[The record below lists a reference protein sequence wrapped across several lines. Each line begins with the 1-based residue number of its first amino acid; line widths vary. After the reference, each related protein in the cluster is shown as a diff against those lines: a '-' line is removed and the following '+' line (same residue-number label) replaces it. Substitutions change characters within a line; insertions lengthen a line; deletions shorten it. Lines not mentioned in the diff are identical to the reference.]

1 MRKRL
6 LVSGIYPKKEFE
18 VLNRYADTYWL
29 DELDEKRLEA
39 LLPSID
45 AVLVH
50 FWPKELGP
58 ERLRK
63 MSRLSFVPVG
73 PGGRKPDPFRDLGES
88 VVVSSNAG
96 GYSEEVGEYAWGILL
111 AAAKRIVKYD
121 RAIKSK
127 GFPRPSTA
135 QLGREVMILKGR
147 TLGIIGYGG
156 IGGSIARFGKAFQMK
171 ILVYSRREIDEEG
184 VAAYRGEAELRRML
198 PKCDF
203 MVLALPLTKSTSR
216 MLGREELG
224 MMNADAV
231 FVNIARA
238 EIVDEQAL
246 YQHLVKNRDF
256 VYAAQTCGG
265 RRMVI
270 SRSLTRAALSP
281 AGQLHRDA
289 ARIGAQRPGRRR
301 ATEAHAREHQ
311 RFLKGERPE
320 NIVRGDAYV

>member
-63 MSRLSFVPVG
+63 MSRLSFVQSGLAGVNQI
-73 PGGRKPDPFRDLGES
+73 PFRDLGES

-127 GFPRPSTA
+127 GFARPSTA

-224 MMNADAV
+224 MMKRDAV
-231 FVNIARA
+231 LVNIARA

-256 VYAAQTCGG
+256 VYATDVWWSKDGHESYSPELPFLQLDNFIGTPHASGPSALVGG
-265 RRMVI
+265 GPLRH
-270 SRSLTRAALSP
+270 ALEN
-281 AGQLHRDA
+281 
-289 ARIGAQRPGRRR
+289 I
-301 ATEAHAREHQ
+301 E

-320 NIVRGDAYV
+320 NIVRGDEYV